1 MVTAAP
7 LGRFARDTDGASMV
21 EFTIVMA
28 LLFIVVL
35 GFVDFGYALYQW
47 NSASKAVQIGAR
59 MAAVSNPVD
68 SDLETFTG
76 HEEGTTTPGGPSLSY
91 ERICDGTTAVCTDG
105 TYDATNMDRIIYG
118 SDGECG
124 VPLSVDNPRPGMCD
138 LFTRI
143 EPENVVVEYLYSGL
157 GFATR
162 PGGPVPTI
170 RVSLK
175 EIPFEFIFLGSLLG
189 VNDIDIPSM
198 ASTITGED
206 MSRCYPRELTP
217 PDCS

>member
-1 MVTAAP
+1 M
-7 LGRFARDTDGASMV
+7 AS
-21 EFTIVMA
+21 
-28 LLFIVVL
+28 
-35 GFVDFGYALYQW
+35 
-47 NSASKAVQIGAR
+47 
-59 MAAVSNPVD
+59 VSNPVD

-91 ERICDGTTAVCTDG
+91 TRLCDGAEGTCTDG

-118 SDGECG
+118 SDGLCG
-124 VPLSVDNPRPGMCD
+124 EPLTADNPRPGMCD
-138 LFTRI
+138 LLERI
-143 EPENVVVEYLYSGL
+143 GPENVVVEYLYSGL

-175 EIPFEFIFLGSLLG
+175 EIPFEFIFLGGLLG
-189 VNDIDIPSM
+189 FDDIDIPSM